1 VISPYIKAMRER
13 IGNELLL
20 VPTVAVLVRDDAD
33 RLLLVRSVDTGRW
46 QTIGGTVEPDE
57 DPADAAVREAR
68 EEAGVDV
75 ELRGIL
81 AVTGGPEFRLTYP
94 NGDVCSCVTIIYD
107 AVIVGGA
114 PAPDQDEVS
123 DVGWFG
129 MAELPDLD
137 VNEINRHLLLAGLEP
152 GVARDD

>member
-1 VISPYIKAMRER
+1 MISPYIKAMRER

-20 VPTVAVLVRDDAD
+20 VPTVAVLVRDDVG
-33 RLLLVRSVDTGRW
+33 RLLLVRSVDTGMW
-46 QTIGGTVEPDE
+46 QTIGGTIEPDE

-94 NGDVCSCVTIIYD
+94 NGDLCSCVTIIYG

-114 PAPDQDEVS
+114 PAPDQDEVV

-129 MAELPDLD
+129 VAELPDLD
-137 VNEINRHLLLAGLEP
+137 LNEINRHLLRAALESS
-152 GVARDD
+152 GARDD